1 MNAAFSWIP
10 CAPRHLPL
18 AGGMT
23 HFLGILL
30 MFLAAC
36 SFGAS
41 AIVIKLA
48 YFAGLQPAEL
58 LPLQNLAAVLC
69 LWPFM
74 LLVHGRPKLV
84 HGRLRRLLCQGLI
97 GNFALSVCY
106 FWSADRIDVSLLSII
121 LFTYPGFVLLYAMVV
136 ERRRIQASE
145 YLALILAFSGGVLAV
160 APFRVAAVRMD
171 FWGLL
176 LAVGAAVC
184 YAFMNIFGQR
194 LTRDLS
200 SLVITT
206 ITSTISTLA
215 LAVVLPP
222 WHWFPA
228 GISVRHWL
236 YIVSLGLLSTVIPMN
251 LLYLGIRRIGA
262 LHASIV
268 SVVELPCILVLAYFI
283 LHERMNAW
291 QMLGGGMILLGLV
304 LMRPVETPAA
314 SDSV

>member
-1 MNAAFSWIP
+1 
-10 CAPRHLPL
+10 
-18 AGGMT
+18 
-23 HFLGILL
+23 

-48 YFAGLQPAEL
+48 YFAGLQPSEL

-69 LWPFM
+69 LWPLMM
-74 LLVHGRPKLV
+74 LAHGWPRLER
-84 HGRLRRLLCQGLI
+84 GQLRRLLCQGLI
-97 GNFALSVCY
+97 GNFGISVCY
-106 FWSADRIDVSLLSII
+106 FWSAKRIDVSLLSII
-121 LFTYPGFVLLYAMVV
+121 LFTYPGFVLLYAMIV
-136 ERRRIQASE
+136 ERRRILASE
-145 YLALILAFSGGVLAV
+145 YLALVLAFSGGVLAV
-160 APFRVAAVRMD
+160 APLRVAATRMD

-184 YAFMNIFGQR
+184 YAFMNIFGQK

-206 ITSTISTLA
+206 FTSTISTLA
-215 LAVVLPP
+215 LAVAFPP
-222 WHWFPA
+222 QHWIPA
-228 GISVRHWL
+228 GISAQHWL
-236 YIVSLGLLSTVIPMN
+236 YIIGLGLLSTVIPMN

-291 QMLGGGMILLGLV
+291 QMLGGSMILLGLI
-304 LMRPVETPAA
+304 LMRPVEVPPA
-314 SDSV
+314 SDAA